1 MLDLPLWVP
10 GLCRMFGTKASASA
24 KLLAQKT
31 TAWRLW
37 ACCRAM
43 MVPRVTFDLVVLFV
57 VKQGLSL
64 IQVVP
69 ACGPQSHVYCVV
81 TAACQCCFSTA
92 VQHLAFLIARVATV
106 ATAEIRRKHTTRSS
120 EPLFCM

>member
-1 MLDLPLWVP
+1 MLDQPLWVP
-10 GLCRMFGTKASASA
+10 GLCRMFGTKAAASA
-24 KLLAQKT
+24 GLLAQKT

-64 IQVVP
+64 IQVVL

-81 TAACQCCFSTA
+81 TAACQCCYSTA

-106 ATAEIRRKHTTRSS
+106 ATAEIRRKHTTTSS